1 MLTKIALLISVF
13 FFYDSGEVRGA
24 DLSMASVDVAKL
36 VEGMNLTVGAKELFF
51 RTNPEI
57 VSDKSQFNKSC
68 TDHQEPNRKVAT
80 TLGCYQEKNHSI
92 FVYKISD
99 HRLDGTMT
107 VTAAHELLHAE
118 YEKLGAG
125 RRGKINIL
133 LAETFKHLADQDIR
147 QRIGLYPEAQRLSEA
162 HSILGTEVGNLPK
175 DLETYYATY
184 FLHRRGISQIS
195 ERLKLESKKRAAEI
209 DKYDSQLN
217 KLKLKFENLRDEI
230 SKQERTI
237 QDEKDDLDRLK
248 DVGRIDEYN
257 RLARSSNKRIADY
270 NSEVHRA
277 EKILNQFKELLAKRN
292 SIAVETQEMAK
303 ALDSRVLSNSH
314 KLEKTH

>member
-1 MLTKIALLISVF
+1 
-13 FFYDSGEVRGA
+13 
-24 DLSMASVDVAKL
+24 
-36 VEGMNLTVGAKELFF
+36 
-51 RTNPEI
+51 
-57 VSDKSQFNKSC
+57 
-68 TDHQEPNRKVAT
+68 
-80 TLGCYQEKNHSI
+80 
-92 FVYKISD
+92 
-99 HRLDGTMT
+99 MT